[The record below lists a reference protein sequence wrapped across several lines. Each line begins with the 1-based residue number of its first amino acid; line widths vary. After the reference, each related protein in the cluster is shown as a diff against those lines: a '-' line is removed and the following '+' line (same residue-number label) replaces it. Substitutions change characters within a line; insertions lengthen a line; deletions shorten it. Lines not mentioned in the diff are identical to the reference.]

1 MAEKKLVAVGNA
13 REKFGR
19 ALPIFWKAIP
29 VLLLLWGLM
38 DAFYS
43 VNQGDRALVL
53 RFGKVVDVAE
63 PGLHFK
69 LPLVDSVEIISV
81 RTRKTTHRLAV
92 YSKDIQSAEVIL
104 SLNYS
109 LNPAAVN
116 DIYTKYG
123 VEYEARVIT
132 PQIMAKAKDVFG
144 QYNAVE
150 IVQSRERLTAKV
162 ADELQRQFADTGIRI
177 ESVQVENI
185 DYSDEYERS
194 VEERMRAEVEVAK
207 VRQNLEREKL
217 NADMIRTKAQGQA
230 DAQIMAARAEAEA
243 IKLRGEAEATAI
255 KARSEALAQNQSLI
269 QLIQA
274 EKWDGKLPQTMVPAG
289 ALPFLQLP

>member
-1 MAEKKLVAVGNA
+1 MADKKLVVVGNA

>member
-1 MAEKKLVAVGNA
+1 MATKKFIVVGGAGEKLDK
-13 REKFGR
+13 
-19 ALPIFWKAIP
+19 ALPVFLKALP

-53 RFGKVVDVAE
+53 RFGKVVDVAD

-92 YSKDIQSAEVIL
+92 YSKDIQSAEVLL

-109 LNPAAVN
+109 LDAAAVN

-123 VEYEARVIT
+123 VDYEARVIT

-230 DAQIMAARAEAEA
+230 DAQIMAAKAEAEA

-269 QLIQA
+269 HLIQA
-274 EKWDGKLPQTMVPAG
+274 EKWDGKLPQTMVPGG